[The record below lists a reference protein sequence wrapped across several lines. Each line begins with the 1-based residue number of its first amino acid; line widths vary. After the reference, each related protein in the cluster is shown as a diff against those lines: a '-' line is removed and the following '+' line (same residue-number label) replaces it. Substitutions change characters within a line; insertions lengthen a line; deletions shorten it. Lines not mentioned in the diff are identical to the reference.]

1 MNSGVKAVVFLSKYG
16 QKVRSNIVQHEGHVG
31 SEKHAR
37 LATAVAHLDYDD
49 VSPYRELTGRVTSIT
64 TNKELLQEEK
74 WKNPT
79 PQVAALG
86 VRGCL

>member
-1 MNSGVKAVVFLSKYG
+1 M
-16 QKVRSNIVQHEGHVG
+16 G

-79 PQVAALG
+79 PQVAAPG
-86 VRGCL
+86 VRGYL

>member
-1 MNSGVKAVVFLSKYG
+1 M
-16 QKVRSNIVQHEGHVG
+16 G

-37 LATAVAHLDYDD
+37 LATTVAHLDYDD

-64 TNKELLQEEK
+64 TNKELPQEEK
-74 WKNPT
+74 WKNLT
-79 PQVAALG
+79 PKVAALG